1 VVLPSSTTAERS
13 VKVVLWAASVAMVA
27 GLALSVVAAFAFA
40 TAVRLVDHAVEVQ
53 TEADGWMVALLD
65 TTVAARSY
73 VASADRSLREPY
85 RSSLARERVVSA
97 RLKALVVDNP
107 IQTRNVEAADAHA
120 QTALD
125 ELRVLVDLTD
135 RGHHDQA
142 LAELESG
149 MRDRLS
155 DFREDWKRVVAEE
168 GRLLVARR
176 AAASTRGMFFIMGA
190 ALLGVTAFG
199 LLAFGW
205 RSQVTRERLFA
216 DLARRARERLHDLSD
231 VAASLS
237 EARTR
242 EQVAQSV
249 VERGMHVAGADT
261 CALYLLDEPGT
272 TLELVAHRGVAAA
285 IIDKIRR
292 ISESQGN
299 PAVFDSMRAGTT
311 IWAENEAEYAAR
323 FPGLAQMKVE
333 GPRAKAFW
341 SYPLVV
347 EGKPI
352 GLLGMGFYEPRSFSE
367 DDRALVG
374 TLCQQFAQA
383 LLRAKRLEGED
394 EARRWFTTTLK
405 SIGDA
410 VIATDPE
417 GRVTFMNGVAEELT
431 GFGEAEAR
439 GRPLQEVFQIFS
451 EQTRVPVE
459 NPVAKVLR
467 EGTVVG
473 LANHT
478 VLRSKQGR
486 EIAIDDS
493 GAPIRSESGQLIGVV
508 LVFRDVTHEQAER
521 ARREFLSKAGEA
533 LVASL
538 DYQVT
543 LASVARLAVPTIAD
557 WCGVDILEPGAQKP
571 YQAAVA
577 HVDPSK
583 LEFARALREQ
593 YPPDPNAR
601 TGSPEVIRSGKSE
614 LYPEIPQ
621 ALLEAAAKDAEHLRL
636 IRELRL
642 QSAMV
647 VPLRGRNRIL
657 GAMSFV
663 YAESGRRYTEEDL
676 AFGEDFARRAALAIE
691 NSLALKQVEEARAYE
706 HRLRAEA
713 EVASRAK
720 DEFLAV
726 VSHELRTPLNAV
738 LGWAVTL
745 RRKTLIPETDRG
757 LAIIER
763 NARTQAKLIEDVL
776 DVSRIISGKLML
788 NLGPTSVADAITNS
802 IETIAPAAAAKSI
815 VVTYTLGEEPLVI
828 TADADRVQQ
837 VVWNLLSNAVK
848 FTPKGGSISV
858 DAERVGSNVLIRV
871 SDSGEGIHA
880 DALPFIFDLFHQAD
894 ASTTR
899 RHGGLGL
906 GLAIVRQLV
915 NAHGGSVSAES
926 GGGGKGATFVIE
938 LPARSAVA
946 AVERAPRALS
956 TGERAP
962 EGVELPRLDGLRLLI
977 VDDEVDA
984 LSLVTEV
991 LRETGAEV
999 HSATSASE
1007 ALEKFE
1013 TVRPDVLVSDIGMPH
1028 EDGYSLIRRIRMLP
1042 AERGGRTP
1050 SVALT
1055 AYAREEDA
1063 QRAFAAGYQKHVVKP
1078 VEPGHL
1084 VNVVAN
1090 LGGRIL
1096 EPV

>member
-1 VVLPSSTTAERS
+1 
-13 VKVVLWAASVAMVA
+13 MVA
-27 GLALSVVAAFAFA
+27 GLALSVLAAFAFA
-40 TAVRLVDHAVEVQ
+40 SALRLVDHTIEVQ
-53 TEADGWMVALLD
+53 READEWMVAVLD
-65 TTVAARSY
+65 TTVAARNY
-73 VASADRSLREPY
+73 VASADRSVLETY
-85 RSSLARERVVSA
+85 QSSLARERAVSA

-107 IQTRNVEAADAHA
+107 IQARNVEAADAHA
-120 QTALD
+120 ETALD
-125 ELRVLVDLTD
+125 QLRMLVELTSI
-135 RGHHDQA
+135 GHHDQA
-142 LAELESG
+142 LAE
-149 MRDRLS
+149 MRYVRLHDRLAG
-155 DFREDWKRVVAEE
+155 FREDWKRVVAEE

-176 AAASTRGMFFIMGA
+176 AAATTRGMFFIMGA
-190 ALLGVTAFG
+190 ALLGLTAFG

-205 RSQVTRERLFA
+205 RSQATRERLLG
-216 DLARRARERLHDLSD
+216 DLARRARERLEALSD

-242 EQVAQSV
+242 EQVAHAV
-249 VERGMHVAGADT
+249 VERGMRVAGADICT
-261 CALYLLDEPGT
+261 LYLLDEPGK
-272 TLELVAHRGVAAA
+272 TLELVAHRGVAAG
-285 IIDKIRR
+285 ILEKIRR
-292 ISESQGN
+292 ISEDQGN
-299 PAVFDSMRAGTT
+299 PAVFEMLRSATP
-311 IWAENEAEYAAR
+311 IWAENEADYAAR

-341 SYPLVV
+341 SCPLVV
-347 EGKPI
+347 EGKPF
-352 GLLGMGFYEPRSFSE
+352 GLLGMGFYEPRRFPE

-374 TLCQQFAQA
+374 TLCQQCAQA
-383 LLRAKRLEGED
+383 LLRAQRLEGED

-439 GRPLQEVFQIFS
+439 GRPLHEVFQIFS
-451 EQTRVPVE
+451 EQTRAPVE

-478 VLRSKQGR
+478 LLRSKQGR

-493 GAPIRSESGQLIGVV
+493 GAPIRSESGQLFGVV
-508 LVFRDVTHEQAER
+508 LVFRDVTREKAEG

-543 LASVARLAVPTIAD
+543 LANVARLAVPTIAD

-583 LEFARALREQ
+583 LEFAQALRER

-621 ALLEAAAKDAEHLRL
+621 AFLEAAAKDAEHLRL

-642 QSAMV
+642 ESAMV

-691 NSLALKQVEEARAYE
+691 NSLALKQVEASRAHE

-745 RRKTLIPETDRG
+745 RRKTLVPETDRG

-776 DVSRIISGKLML
+776 DVSRIISGKLIL
-788 NLGPTSVADAITNS
+788 NLGPTNVADAITAS
-802 IETIAPAAAAKSI
+802 IETIAPAAAAKNI
-815 VVTYTLGEEPLVI
+815 VVSHTFDDEPLII

-837 VVWNLLSNAVK
+837 IVWNLLSNAVK
-848 FTPKGGSISV
+848 FTPKGGSVSV
-858 DAERVGSNVLIRV
+858 EAERDGSNVAIRI
-871 SDSGEGIHA
+871 SDSGEGIRPE
-880 DALPFIFDLFHQAD
+880 ALPHIFDLFHQAD

-915 NAHGGSVSAES
+915 TAHGGSVHAES
-926 GGGGKGATFVIE
+926 AGDGKGATFVIE
-938 LPARSAVA
+938 IPARSAIP
-946 AVERAPRALS
+946 AVERAPRSSA
-956 TGERAP
+956 TAERASDGLEP
-962 EGVELPRLDGLRLLI
+962 PRLDGLRLLI
-977 VDDEVDA
+977 VDDEEDA
-984 LSLVTEV
+984 LMLVAEV
-991 LRETGAEV
+991 LRERGAEV
-999 HSATSASE
+999 HAATSVNE
-1007 ALEKFE
+1007 ALAKFE

-1028 EDGYSLIRRIRMLP
+1028 EDGYSLIRRIRLLP

-1063 QRAFAAGYQKHVVKP
+1063 QRAFAAGYQQHVVKP
-1078 VEPGHL
+1078 VEPEHL

-1090 LGGRIL
+1090 LGGRTL

>member
-1 VVLPSSTTAERS
+1 
-13 VKVVLWAASVAMVA
+13 LWAASVALAA
-27 GLALSVVAAFAFA
+27 GVSLSVVAGFAFA
-40 TAVRLVDHAVEVQ
+40 SALRLVDHTVEVQ
-53 TEADGWMVALLD
+53 READEWMVALLD

-73 VASADRSLREPY
+73 VASADRSVLEPY
-85 RSSLARERVVSA
+85 RTALARERATSA
-97 RLKALVVDNP
+97 RLKALVDDNP
-107 IQTRNVEAADAHA
+107 TQVRNVEAADANA
-120 QTALD
+120 QAALD
-125 ELRVLVDLTD
+125 QLRLLVDLTSM
-135 RGHHDQA
+135 GHRDQA
-142 LAELESG
+142 LAEMGSA
-149 MRDRLS
+149 RIRNRL
-155 DFREDWKRVVAEE
+155 DGFHDDWKRVVTEE
-168 GRLLVARR
+168 GRLLIGRR
-176 AAASTRGMFFIMGA
+176 AAASARGLVIIAGA
-190 ALLGVTAFG
+190 ALLGVAAFG

-205 RSQVTRERLFA
+205 RSQATRERLLG
-216 DLARRARERLHDLSD
+216 DLARQARERLQALSD

-242 EQVAQSV
+242 DQVAEAV
-249 VERGMHVAGADT
+249 VERGMRVAGADSCT
-261 CALYLLDEPGT
+261 LYLLDEPQK
-272 TLELVAHRGVAAA
+272 TLELVGHRGVAAG
-285 IIDKIRR
+285 ILEKIGR
-292 ISESQGN
+292 ISEDQEN
-299 PAVFDSMRAGTT
+299 PAVFEALRSATPV
-311 IWAENEAEYAAR
+311 WAENEAEYAAH

-341 SYPLVV
+341 SCPLVV
-347 EGKPI
+347 EGKPF
-352 GLLGMGFYEPRSFSE
+352 GLLSMGFYESRRFSE

-374 TLCQQFAQA
+374 TLCQQCAQA

-394 EARRWFTTTLK
+394 EARRWFTTTLR

-410 VIATDPE
+410 VIATDPG

-431 GFGEAEAR
+431 GFGETEAR

-451 EQTRVPVE
+451 EQTRAPLE

-478 VLRSKQGR
+478 LLRSKGGR

-493 GAPIRSESGQLIGVV
+493 GAPIRSESGQLFGVV
-508 LVFRDVTHEQAER
+508 LVFRDVTRENAER

-543 LASVARLAVPTIAD
+543 LANVARLAVPTIAD
-557 WCGVDILEPGAQKP
+557 WCGVDILEPGASKP

-577 HVDPSK
+577 HADPSK
-583 LEFARALREQ
+583 LEFARSIGEK
-593 YPPDPNAR
+593 YPSDPNAR

-614 LYPEIPQ
+614 LYTEIPQ

-636 IRELRL
+636 IRELKL
-642 QSAMV
+642 ESAMV

-663 YAESGRRYTEEDL
+663 YAESGRRYTAEDL

-691 NSLALKQVEEARAYE
+691 NSMALKQVEDARAHE

-745 RRKTLIPETDRG
+745 RRKTLVPETDRG

-776 DVSRIISGKLML
+776 DVSRIISGKLSL
-788 NLGPTSVADAITNS
+788 NLGPTSVADAVTNS

-815 VVTYTLGEEPLVI
+815 VVSCTLDEEPLVI

-848 FTPKGGSISV
+848 FTPKGGSIAI
-858 DAERVGSNVLIRV
+858 DAQRVGSNISIRV

-880 DALPFIFDLFHQAD
+880 EALPFIFDLFHQAD

-915 NAHGGSVSAES
+915 TAHGGSVRAQSDGA
-926 GGGGKGATFVIE
+926 GKGAVFVVE
-938 LPARSAVA
+938 LPARSAIP
-946 AVERAPRALS
+946 AVERAPRLAS
-956 TGERAP
+956 AAEHAP
-962 EGVELPRLDGLRLLI
+962 EGVEPPRLDGLRLLI
-977 VDDEVDA
+977 VDDEADA

-991 LRETGAEV
+991 LRECGAEV
-999 HSATSASE
+999 HSASSVSE

-1013 TVRPDVLVSDIGMPH
+1013 TIRPDVLVSDIGMPH

-1042 AERGGRTP
+1042 VERGGRTP

-1078 VEPGHL
+1078 VEPELL
-1084 VNVVAN
+1084 VSVVAN
-1090 LGGRIL
+1090 LGGRTL